1 MSIKD
6 KRKKGE
12 VTAKVAE
19 RLFKTAGSI
28 SGAAFLMSLPIDKI
42 MQRYPALCKK
52 YGGKKKKING
62 AVVIDNRLI
71 KSVYKGLEDASGEW
85 KVKEVKLF
93 TEKRFVSLV
102 MNNEKIIV
110 SVSFNLVED
119 ELIEANKDKD
129 IVIAKLSEQIKLMV
143 ARQLARGIK
152 K

>member
-52 YGGKKKKING
+52 YSGKKKKING
-62 AVVIDNRLI
+62 AVVIDKRLI
-71 KSVYKGLEDASGEW
+71 KAVYKGLEDASGEW

-102 MNNEKIIV
+102 VSNEKITV
-110 SVSFNLVED
+110 SVSFHLVED

-129 IVIAKLSEQIKLMV
+129 IVIAKLSEQIRLLII
-143 ARQLARGIK
+143 RQLARETNK
-152 K
+152 